1 MALSWKRS
9 LIYGVI
15 LTIAAVTYLVYSETS
30 GPRFDQGLQKRE
42 ADTKKTLPR
51 KVDDIT
57 TLEDVKY
64 EGTKNVYWL
73 SVDGGDGSFDA
84 SGLQYRTQSLLC
96 SNDDIARTIKEKGFS
111 YEYHYV
117 NKERVSLATFTIAD
131 CP

>member
-1 MALSWKRS
+1 
-9 LIYGVI
+9 
-15 LTIAAVTYLVYSETS
+15 VTYWVYSETS

-42 ADTKKTLPR
+42 ADMKKTLPR

-73 SVDGGDGSFDA
+73 SIDAGDGSIDA
-84 SGLQYRTQSLLC
+84 SDLQHRTQSLLC
-96 SNDDIARTIKEKGFS
+96 SNGDIARTIKEKGFS

>member
-15 LTIAAVTYLVYSETS
+15 LTIAAVTYWVYSETS

-42 ADTKKTLPR
+42 ADMKMTLPR

-73 SVDGGDGSFDA
+73 SIDAGGGSIDA
-84 SGLQYRTQSLLC
+84 SDLQHRTQSLLC
-96 SNDDIARTIKEKGFS
+96 SNGDIARTIKEKGFS

>member
-15 LTIAAVTYLVYSETS
+15 LIIAVVTYWVYSETS

-42 ADTKKTLPR
+42 ADMKKTLPR

-73 SVDGGDGSFDA
+73 SIDAGGSIDA
-84 SGLQYRTQSLLC
+84 SDLQHRTQSLLC
-96 SNDDIARTIKEKGFS
+96 STVIS
-111 YEYHYV
+111 
-117 NKERVSLATFTIAD
+117 RVRSRKRGSVTNITTSTRSGSR
-131 CP
+131 

>member
-15 LTIAAVTYLVYSETS
+15 LTIAAVTYWVYSETS
-30 GPRFDQGLQKRE
+30 GLRFDQGLQKRE
-42 ADTKKTLPR
+42 ADMKKTLPR

-73 SVDGGDGSFDA
+73 SVDGGD
-84 SGLQYRTQSLLC
+84 
-96 SNDDIARTIKEKGFS
+96 
-111 YEYHYV
+111 
-117 NKERVSLATFTIAD
+117 
-131 CP
+131 

>member
-1 MALSWKRS
+1 M
-9 LIYGVI
+9 IYGVI
-15 LTIAAVTYLVYSETS
+15 LTIAAVTYWVYSETS
-30 GPRFDQGLQKRE
+30 GLRFDQGLQKRE
-42 ADTKKTLPR
+42 ADMKKTLPR

>member
-15 LTIAAVTYLVYSETS
+15 LTIAAVTYWVYSETS

-42 ADTKKTLPR
+42 ADMKKTLPR

-64 EGTKNVYWL
+64 DGTKNV
-73 SVDGGDGSFDA
+73 
-84 SGLQYRTQSLLC
+84 
-96 SNDDIARTIKEKGFS
+96 
-111 YEYHYV
+111 
-117 NKERVSLATFTIAD
+117 
-131 CP
+131 